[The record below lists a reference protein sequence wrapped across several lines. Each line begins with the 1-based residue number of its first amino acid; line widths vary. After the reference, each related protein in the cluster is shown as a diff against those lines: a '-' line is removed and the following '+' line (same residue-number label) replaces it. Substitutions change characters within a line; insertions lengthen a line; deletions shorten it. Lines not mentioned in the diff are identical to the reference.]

1 MTANAATGKGK
12 RAPKAAKS
20 EHDPAQSK
28 RAEFLSVVADTG
40 IILRACEL
48 TGIGRTNVYRW
59 RKEPEFEAALQLA
72 VEEATERLEL
82 EARRRAFEGVEKPVY
97 QGGEHVGD
105 IQEYSDTLLMF
116 LLKAAR
122 PEVYRETI
130 RVDIRREAE
139 RMAEALGMDAADVM
153 AAVEEAERILR
164 DAGTAEASR

>member
-1 MTANAATGKGK
+1 MAAPGQHHEWKD
-12 RAPKAAKS
+12 AFLAAFRRLGVMAYACREAGVAVATVKS
-20 EHDPAQSK
+20 ARRTDPAFAAAYDEAKDESV
-28 RAEFLSVVADTG
+28 AEMEV
-40 IILRACEL
+40 
-48 TGIGRTNVYRW
+48 
-59 RKEPEFEAALQLA
+59 
-72 VEEATERLEL
+72 
-82 EARRRAFEGVEKPVY
+82 EARRRAVQGVAKPVY